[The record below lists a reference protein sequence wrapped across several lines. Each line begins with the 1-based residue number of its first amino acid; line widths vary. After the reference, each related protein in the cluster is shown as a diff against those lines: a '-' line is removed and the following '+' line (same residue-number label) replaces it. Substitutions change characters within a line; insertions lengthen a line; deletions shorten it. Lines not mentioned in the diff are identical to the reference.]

1 MIAVTELMVGEKI
14 DVNPNKIVAG
24 AEADKTNIF
33 LQYVFKAAT
42 AGVDSTPAV
51 RQVLGLPDE
60 EEGGQDDGAAEE
72 EARRQEEERQAEM
85 ERKKEEKR
93 RRKQEEAQRRAQEEE
108 EERQRQEEEE
118 RIRQ

>member
-1 MIAVTELMVGEKI
+1 MTEKLLSKPPFRYIHDIFTATMGATGYAQGLYNEQELDAKAISDKQGKIDFLAKMIAVTELMVGEKI

-24 AEADKTNIF
+24 AEADKTNVF

-60 EEGGQDDGAAEE
+60 EEGG
-72 EARRQEEERQAEM
+72 
-85 ERKKEEKR
+85 
-93 RRKQEEAQRRAQEEE
+93 
-108 EERQRQEEEE
+108 
-118 RIRQ
+118 

>member
-24 AEADKTNIF
+24 AEADKTNVF

-60 EEGGQDDGAAEE
+60 EEGGQGDDGGAEE
-72 EARRQEEERQAEM
+72 EARRQEEER
-85 ERKKEEKR
+85 
-93 RRKQEEAQRRAQEEE
+93 
-108 EERQRQEEEE
+108 
-118 RIRQ
+118 